1 MSPSRIE
8 DQATCLTLRQYST
21 GTVFKSLLAHS
32 LYTPS
37 FLGALAKFR
46 KATITFVTSVCLH
59 MLPDLTLN
67 FTCNFFCNDLIF
79 YLTVRVIARCVR
91 QYDKTNT
98 DKTHPSPGSQALL
111 VSPHKSARSDAW
123 LLCILLKRRD
133 SPVRIVTR
141 LRAGQ
146 PRNRG
151 SIPDRCKKECSL
163 LQHVQTG
170 YGPPSLLLSGYL
182 ELSPR
187 AKTTGA
193 LSRLLTSMEPCIQE

>member
-1 MSPSRIE
+1 VVSLTLSCSAQSTLEENHDISESSVSIKAIVKKMSPSRIE

-111 VSPHKSARSDAW
+111 VSPHKSARSDA
-123 LLCILLKRRD
+123 
-133 SPVRIVTR
+133 
-141 LRAGQ
+141 
-146 PRNRG
+146 
-151 SIPDRCKKECSL
+151 
-163 LQHVQTG
+163 
-170 YGPPSLLLSGYL
+170 
-182 ELSPR
+182 
-187 AKTTGA
+187 
-193 LSRLLTSMEPCIQE
+193 